1 MIAQTIGGSLITQ
14 ASLREY
20 FHNELHEALNHQK
33 IQAESETVF
42 YLTNLLTMYARSD
55 ELFEQTNYGIDIKPL
70 AVIYSEALS
79 ESSAQ
84 VRTRLLQRLGDTAL
98 FIAGVFAD
106 SLNRK
111 LVDVDYY
118 VAMGGAAYA
127 QVSDSMRGYRSVKS
141 LASLFNELREKF
153 ISFVDVLNEVSERSN
168 LASDRDVLRLYEV
181 WVRTGS
187 KRSEAQLRKL
197 GIEPVHTGKAEFRH

>member
-1 MIAQTIGGSLITQ
+1 MIAQCTGGSLITQ

-33 IQAESETVF
+33 IHAEGETVC

-55 ELFEQTNYGIDIKPL
+55 ELFEQTD
-70 AVIYSEALS
+70 LS
-79 ESSAQ
+79 ETSVQ
-84 VRTRLLQRLGDTAL
+84 LRTRIMQRLGDTAL

-118 VAMGGAAYA
+118 VAMGGTAYA
-127 QVSDSMRGYRSVKS
+127 QVSDSMRGYRAEKS
-141 LASLFNELREKF
+141 LASLFDELREKF
-153 ISFVDVLNEVSERSN
+153 TDFVDVLNEVSERSH
-168 LASDRDVLRLYEV
+168 LSSDKDVLRLYEI
-181 WVRTGS
+181 WMRTGS
-187 KRSEAQLRKL
+187 KRREAQLRKL
-197 GIEPVHTGKAEFRH
+197 GIEPVPTGKVEFRH

>member
-1 MIAQTIGGSLITQ
+1 MIAQRTGGSLITQ

-20 FHNELHEALNHQK
+20 FHNELNEALNHQK
-33 IQAESETVF
+33 IRAESETVF

-55 ELFEQTNYGIDIKPL
+55 ELFEQTDYGVDIKPL
-70 AVIYSEALS
+70 AVTYSEALS
-79 ESSAQ
+79 ETSVT

-98 FIAGVFAD
+98 FIAGVFTD

-118 VAMGGAAYA
+118 VAMGGTAYA
-127 QVSDSMRGYRSVKS
+127 QVSDSMRGHRAVKTI
-141 LASLFNELREKF
+141 AALFNELREKF
-153 ISFVDVLNEVSERSN
+153 IDFVDVLNEVSERSN
-168 LASDRDVLRLYEV
+168 LSSDKDVLRLYEI
-181 WVRTGS
+181 WIRTGS

-197 GIEPVHTGKAEFRH
+197 GIEPVHSGKAEFRH

>member
-33 IQAESETVF
+33 IRAGSETVF

-55 ELFEQTNYGIDIKPL
+55 ELFEQTDYGVDIKPL
-70 AVIYSEALS
+70 AVIYSEALNEPS
-79 ESSAQ
+79 VQ
-84 VRTRLLQRLGDTAL
+84 IRTRLLQRLGDTAL

-118 VAMGGAAYA
+118 VAMGGTAYA
-127 QVSDSMRGYRSVKS
+127 QVSDCMRGYRSVKS
-141 LASLFNELREKF
+141 LATLFNELREKF
-153 ISFVDVLNEVSERSN
+153 INFVDVLNEVSERSN
-168 LASDRDVLRLYEV
+168 LASDRDVLRLYEI

-187 KRSEAQLRKL
+187 KRCEAQLRKL
-197 GIEPVHTGKAEFRH
+197 GIEPVQTGKAEFRH

>member
-20 FHNELHEALNHQK
+20 FHNELHEAMNRQK
-33 IQAESETVF
+33 IRAESETLS

-55 ELFEQTNYGIDIKPL
+55 ELFEQTDYGVDIKPL
-70 AVIYSEALS
+70 AVIYSDALN
-79 ESSAQ
+79 ESSVQ
-84 VRTRLLQRLGDTAL
+84 LRTRLLQRLGDTAL

-118 VAMGGAAYA
+118 VAMGGTAYA
-127 QVSDSMRGYRSVKS
+127 QVSDFMRAYRSVKS
-141 LASLFNELREKF
+141 LATLFDELREKF
-153 ISFVDVLNEVSERSN
+153 VDFVDVLNEVSERSH
-168 LASDRDVLRLYEV
+168 LASDKDVLRLYEI

-187 KRSEAQLRKL
+187 KRSAAQLRKL
-197 GIEPVHTGKAEFRH
+197 GIEPVQTGKAEFNH

>member
-1 MIAQTIGGSLITQ
+1 MIAQCTGGSLITQ

-33 IQAESETVF
+33 ISAEGETVC

-55 ELFEQTNYGIDIKPL
+55 ELFEQTDYGVDIKPL
-70 AVIYSEALS
+70 AVTYSEALS
-79 ESSAQ
+79 ETSVQ
-84 VRTRLLQRLGDTAL
+84 LRTRIMQRLGDTAL

-118 VAMGGAAYA
+118 VAMGGSAYA
-127 QVSDSMRGYRSVKS
+127 TVSDSMRGYRAEKS
-141 LASLFNELREKF
+141 LASLFDELRQKF
-153 ISFVDVLNEVSERSN
+153 TDFVDVLNEVSERSH
-168 LASDRDVLRLYEV
+168 LSSDKDVLRLYEI
-181 WVRTGS
+181 WMRTGS
-187 KRSEAQLRKL
+187 KRREAQLRKL